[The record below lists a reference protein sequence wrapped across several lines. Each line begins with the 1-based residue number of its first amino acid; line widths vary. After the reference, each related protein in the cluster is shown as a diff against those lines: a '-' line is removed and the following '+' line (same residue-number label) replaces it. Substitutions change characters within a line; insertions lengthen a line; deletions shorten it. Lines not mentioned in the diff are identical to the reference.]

1 MGFAGFVVWCA
12 LLAAAGLSFP
22 RRPHV
27 SGFLFIALGGWSVC
41 LQLANRGIASP
52 NSLFIS
58 LGVASIWFALG
69 IRQLTRRTA

>member
-1 MGFAGFVVWCA
+1 MGFAGFVIWSA
-12 LLAAAGLSFP
+12 LLAAAGLFFP

-41 LQLANRGIASP
+41 LQLASRGLASP
-52 NSLFIS
+52 NSFFIA
-58 LGVASIWFALG
+58 LGVASIWFVIG